1 MITLA
6 FSFFRFLQPK
16 DGKTSS
22 KEIPCSELFEAAVE
36 YQIRELSFWA
46 CVNLVANALGRCEMR
61 TYRNHEEIREAEYYL
76 WNVEPNTNQNSTAFW
91 HKLVARLFQDNEA
104 LIISSNIYSHGDG
117 IVVADDWEAPEEYPS
132 RQNEYRKVRVGEM
145 VYDKTFRERDVMH
158 LKLNHINMRPVIDG
172 IYKSWYR
179 MVNAAMK
186 DYEWQ
191 HGQHWKVHVNQIAQ
205 GEEGW
210 AARFQDMIAAQVKP
224 FMESNGAILP
234 EFDGYDY
241 ENVGGSGSAK
251 DTRDIKAMVE
261 DIFNF
266 TAQAFQ
272 LPVVLVNGKVEATS
286 DANNRFLTYCLDPIC
301 DQIGEE
307 AVRKRYGY
315 EQWRQGNFVRLDS
328 SSIIHFDLFANAAN
342 VEKLVGSGA
351 FTINDIL
358 RAANQ
363 APINEPWANEHY
375 LTKNIAA
382 LKESVSALS
391 AQEGGNA

>member
-1 MITLA
+1 MA
-6 FSFFRFLQPK
+6 FSFFRFLKPENGRTK
-16 DGKTSS
+16 HE
-22 KEIPCSELFEAAVE
+22 EIACSELFAAAQE
-36 YQIRELSFWA
+36 YQIRELCFWV
-46 CVNLVANALGRCEMR
+46 CVNLIANALGRCEMR
-61 TYRNHEEIREAEYYL
+61 TYRNHEEIHEAEYYL

-91 HKLVARLFQDNEA
+91 HKLVARLFQDNEV
-104 LIISSNIYSHGDG
+104 LIIPSNIYSHGDG
-117 IVVADDWEAPEEYPS
+117 LVIADDWEGGDKFPS
-132 RQNEYRKVRVGEM
+132 RQNEYRKVRVGDM
-145 VYDKTFRERDVMH
+145 VYDRTFRERDVMH

-172 IYKSWYR
+172 LYQSWYR
-179 MVNAAMK
+179 MVSAAMK

-191 HGQHWKVHVNQIAQ
+191 HGQHWKVHVSQMAQ

-210 AARFQDMIAAQVKP
+210 AENFQKMITAQVKP
-224 FMESNGAILP
+224 FLESGGAVLP

-241 ENVGGSGSAK
+241 ENVGGTARG

-266 TAQAFQ
+266 TAQACMI
-272 LPVVLVNGKVEATS
+272 PAVLAAGKVEATA

-301 DQIGEE
+301 DQISEE
-307 AVRKRYGY
+307 GVRKRYGY
-315 EQWRQGNFVRLDS
+315 EQWRQGNFLRLDS

-358 RAANQ
+358 RAAGQ
-363 APINEPWANEHY
+363 VPINEPWANEHY

-382 LKESVSALS
+382 LRESVAALS